1 MDPRSYQ
8 KSVPYPVHDPIK
20 SYLMANFIFV
30 FPKVAR
36 ESYLQWL
43 ADQEKTRKSGSGRHP
58 PPAATVTS
66 GQVSPRAVSSPTCS
80 AATFSPG
87 HVSPRGSVSPR
98 TRPGTAG
105 NSPKA
110 GCSYHQVLTGI
121 LKLGNGIII

>member
-1 MDPRSYQ
+1 MTLLNLISWRFLFSYPQ
-8 KSVPYPVHDPIK
+8 
-20 SYLMANFIFV
+20 
-30 FPKVAR
+30 VAR